1 MIRQIKRIGAAS
13 KAVARALFPKKK
25 TKDLMTYI
33 GLGAAGSS
41 ALLSGAKIVST
52 PVRDEFVY
60 TIPKVSKKTLAKDT
74 IRLSKSLT
82 YKFDLPHLEK
92 NKTFLE
98 IVSPTSKQPMNF
110 LDCQKKVVFSIIEED
125 KNCPKDIDKEKL
137 AEKILSIALD
147 YGVDPIDIAC
157 IVKRE
162 SHFHTNAVG
171 GNARGLMQITPIVV
185 KDMFQPGRSELYHE
199 KLKTLK
205 RTYGTKESLL
215 SVLNRDT
222 VNLRV
227 GTLSY
232 HLRLKEAKGNTYNA
246 LKNYNG
252 SSKKE
257 SYATA
262 VLKEIKKYKKR
273 LEDLQKEQ

>member
-1 MIRQIKRIGAAS
+1 M
-13 KAVARALFPKKK
+13 
-25 TKDLMTYI
+25 
-33 GLGAAGSS
+33 
-41 ALLSGAKIVST
+41 
-52 PVRDEFVY
+52 RDEFVY

-110 LDCQKKVVFSIIEED
+110 LDCQKKIVFSIIEED

-199 KLKTLK
+199 KLKTLNYDGMIHLAYLIAK
-205 RTYGTKESLL
+205 RGDYSHFDFERRKRIFWAIFYFSPLFNPLAFLL
-215 SVLNRDT
+215 
-222 VNLRV
+222 
-227 GTLSY
+227 
-232 HLRLKEAKGNTYNA
+232 
-246 LKNYNG
+246 
-252 SSKKE
+252 
-257 SYATA
+257 
-262 VLKEIKKYKKR
+262 
-273 LEDLQKEQ
+273 